1 MTVRPAKPLRCLI
14 SSLNK
19 LFLLSMLAIFSAAG
33 ASASVSDSTTNFIP
47 LKVLIVELSGLD
59 FRSHNFNVG
68 FFVWY
73 ESQIDKPNYLNRLR
87 VLNAKTVEISDREQF
102 ATEDGVV
109 YRRFVR
115 AEINHLWDLQH
126 FPFDTH
132 SLVIGLGIDGFTY
145 DELRFVGD
153 STTSI
158 INDDL
163 HLPDWDILGAN
174 LFATRT
180 IISSALGDP
189 QKRDTNET
197 IKSRADITLT
207 ISRATR
213 SGFLQ
218 LISATMAAAL
228 LALMGLFIPLREPG
242 PRFGLIAA
250 GVFTNVISMRN
261 TSIDLNAASQIT
273 LTHEIHMLV
282 MGFIAVSAVTS
293 IWCVVQEYVQNR
305 GESAYRFSRHVAIS
319 CSVLLCVLLAGLL
332 IDGADF
338 SFH

>member
-1 MTVRPAKPLRCLI
+1 MTGRPGNSLRYLI

-19 LFLLSMLAIFSAAG
+19 LFLLSMLAIPSAAG
-33 ASASVSDSTTNFIP
+33 ASASVSDSTTNYIP
-47 LKVLIVELSGLD
+47 LKVLIVELSNLD
-59 FRSHNFNVG
+59 FRSHNFDVG

-73 ESQIDKPNYLNRLR
+73 ESPIDKPNYLNRLR
-87 VLNAKTVEISDREQF
+87 VLNAKTVEISDRDQF
-102 ATEDGVV
+102 ATEGGVV

-115 AEINHLWDLQH
+115 AEIGHLWDAQN
-126 FPFDTH
+126 FPFDVH
-132 SLVIGLGIDGFTY
+132 SLVIELGIDGYTY

-163 HLPDWDILGAN
+163 SLEDWDILGAH
-174 LFATRT
+174 LFAART

-189 QKRDTNET
+189 HKRDTRET

-218 LISATMAAAL
+218 LIVATMAAAL
-228 LALMGLFIPLREPG
+228 LALMALFIPLREPG
-242 PRFGLIAA
+242 PRFGLVAA
-250 GVFTNVISMRN
+250 GVFTNVISLRN
-261 TSIDLNAASQIT
+261 ASLDMNTASQIT

-282 MGFIAVSAVTS
+282 MGFIAISALTS
-293 IWCVVQEYVQNR
+293 MWCVVQEYVHDQ
-305 GESAYRFSRHVAIS
+305 GESAYRVSRHIAIGS
-319 CSVLLCVLLAGLL
+319 SALLCVSLAGLL
-332 IDGADF
+332 IRASRF
-338 SFH
+338 PLH